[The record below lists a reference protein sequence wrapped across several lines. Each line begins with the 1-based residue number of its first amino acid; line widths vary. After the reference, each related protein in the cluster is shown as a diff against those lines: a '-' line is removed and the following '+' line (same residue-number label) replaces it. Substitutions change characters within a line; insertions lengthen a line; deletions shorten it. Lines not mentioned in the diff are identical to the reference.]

1 MKGRLFVVPWRSV
14 AVFMTGCL
22 ICELLCA
29 GNAHAQTAPFYQGKT
44 IRIVVG
50 SASGGLYDEYARV
63 LSRYMPKYIPGNPSI
78 IVQNMPGAGSL
89 VAANYVYGVAKPD
102 GLTLGMPN
110 STFYLDQLLGRK
122 EVNFDVRKFTFI
134 GSVDQRD
141 LMIYMRA
148 DAPWK
153 SIEDII
159 KAVEPPKCGS
169 TGTAD
174 LTTILTVVAAETLG
188 AKFSLV
194 RGYQSASQIDLA
206 MEKGEVYCRGTGI
219 PTHFAREPYFTWH
232 KNGFDRHILQ
242 TGAQKDPRLG
252 DAPTLNELMDNRKT
266 PEMSRGVAR
275 VLLNSGTLGHPMIGT
290 PGIPSDRVSILRDAY
305 LKALKE
311 PEVLAEARKR
321 GLEMETLG
329 GEQLE
334 KEMHAIMD
342 QPREVIERVKK
353 LTEQGSGG

>member
-1 MKGRLFVVPWRSV
+1 MRGLFMLLWNSLTLLV
-14 AVFMTGCL
+14 AGHL
-22 ICELLCA
+22 GGLLCA
-29 GNAHAQTAPFYQGKT
+29 TSASAQTALFYQGKT

-89 VAANYVYGVAKPD
+89 VAANYVYGVAKAD

-122 EVNFDVRKFTFI
+122 EVNFDARKFTFI

-148 DAPWK
+148 DALWK

-159 KAVEPPKCGS
+159 KAVDPPKCGS

-174 LTTILTVVAAETLG
+174 LTTILSIVAAETLG
-188 AKFSLV
+188 AKFNLV

-206 MEKGEVYCRGTGI
+206 IEKGEVYCRGTGI
-219 PTHFAREPYFTWH
+219 PTHYAREPYFTWH
-232 KNGFDRHILQ
+232 KNAFDRHILQ

-252 DAPTLNELMDNRKT
+252 DTPTLNELMDKRKT
-266 PEMSRGVAR
+266 PEISRGVAR

-290 PGIPSDRVSILRDAY
+290 PGISTDRVSILRAAY
-305 LKALKE
+305 LKAFKE
-311 PEVLAEARKR
+311 PEVVAEARKR
-321 GLEMETLG
+321 GLEMETLA

-334 KEMHAIMD
+334 NEMHAIMD

-353 LTEQGSGG
+353 LTEQGSAG

>member
-1 MKGRLFVVPWRSV
+1 MRGLFMLLGNSLALLV
-14 AVFMTGCL
+14 AGHL
-22 ICELLCA
+22 GGLLCA
-29 GNAHAQTAPFYQGKT
+29 TSASAQTALFYQGKT

-63 LSRYMPKYIPGNPSI
+63 LSRYMPKYSPGDPTI

-89 VAANYVYGVAKPD
+89 VAAKSGYGVAKAD
-102 GLTLGMPN
+102 GITLGIPN

-122 EVNFDVRKFTFI
+122 EVNFDVRRFTFI

-153 SIEDII
+153 SIEDIV

-174 LTTILTVVAAETLG
+174 LTTVLTVVAAETLG
-188 AKFSLV
+188 AKFNLV

-206 MEKGEVYCRGTGI
+206 IEKGEVYCRGTGI
-219 PTHFAREPYFTWH
+219 PTHYAREPYFTWH
-232 KNGFDRHILQ
+232 KNAFDRHILQ

-252 DAPTLNELMDNRKT
+252 DTPTLNELMDKRKT
-266 PEMSRGVAR
+266 PQVSRGVAR

-290 PGIPSDRVSILRDAY
+290 PGIPTDRVNILREAY
-305 LKALKE
+305 LKAFKE
-311 PEVLAEARKR
+311 PGVVAEARKK
-321 GLEMETLG
+321 GLEMETLA

-334 KEMHAIMD
+334 NEMHAIMD
-342 QPREVIERVKK
+342 QPR
-353 LTEQGSGG
+353 